1 MASTG
6 PDPSD
11 TLDISLLSISS
22 DKSAIWGP
30 KVPASIFNEINFN
43 EISFYVINFDEINFD
58 ATNFDKIHWDEIHV
72 EEILFDEI
80 IFF

>member
-30 KVPASIFNEINFN
+30 KVPASIFSEINFIWSKLEEN
-43 EISFYVINFDEINFD
+43 SSSIIAMISSSNISFFLSAKSLN
-58 ATNFDKIHWDEIHV
+58 
-72 EEILFDEI
+72 L
-80 IFF
+80 

>member
-22 DKSAIWGP
+22 DKSAI
-30 KVPASIFNEINFN
+30 
-43 EISFYVINFDEINFD
+43 
-58 ATNFDKIHWDEIHV
+58 
-72 EEILFDEI
+72 
-80 IFF
+80 